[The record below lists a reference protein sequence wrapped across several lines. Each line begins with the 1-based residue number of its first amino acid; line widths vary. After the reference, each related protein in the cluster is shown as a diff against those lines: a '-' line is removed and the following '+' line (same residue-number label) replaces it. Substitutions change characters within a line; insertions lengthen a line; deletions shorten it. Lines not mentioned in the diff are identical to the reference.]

1 MYGADGDPMIPPYSS
16 FSIRITAM
24 WAGDPAARLAMG
36 EGWRWT
42 GSVALGVALLPP
54 HAASRTIAT
63 AQAGS
68 ARGRG
73 WHSRRGMRAILAVEI
88 ELIGLADQVDSEA
101 VVRFLRDQFETTFE
115 VKLSSRGER
124 MVGPQSHELITGA
137 RGELEA
143 PVDQRAAEVV
153 AARVG
158 VDEQDAQER
167 GVLTVGM
174 GYAEHAADASS
185 VELGDPCGLAIGGVT
200 GGVVGHDPGD
210 ECLEA
215 RVPAEFARVD
225 LAVGHHDPAEVA
237 GFAERAYHY

>member
-1 MYGADGDPMIPPYSS
+1 
-16 FSIRITAM
+16 M
-24 WAGDPAARLAMG
+24 WAGGPTAILAMG
-36 EGWRWT
+36 EGWRGT

-73 WHSRRGMRAILAVEI
+73 SRSRRGMRAILAI
-88 ELIGLADQVDSEA
+88 ETELVGLADQVDSEA
-101 VVRFLRDQFETTFE
+101 VVRFLGDQLEAALE
-115 VKLSSRGER
+115 VEVPGRGEW
-124 MVGPQSHELITGA
+124 MVCPQSHELITGGP
-137 RGELEA
+137 RELEA
-143 PVDQRAAEVV
+143 GIDQPAAEVLT
-153 AARVG
+153 ARVG

-167 GVLTVGM
+167 GVVTVGI
-174 GYAEHAADASS
+174 GHAEHAPGASS

-210 ECLEA
+210 ERLEA
-215 RVPAEFARVD
+215 RVPAEFVRVD

-237 GFAERAYHY
+237 GFAERSDRY

>member
-1 MYGADGDPMIPPYSS
+1 
-16 FSIRITAM
+16 
-24 WAGDPAARLAMG
+24 MG

-42 GSVALGVALLPP
+42 GSVAPGVALLLP

-68 ARGRG
+68 APGRG
-73 WHSRRGMRAILAVEI
+73 WHSRRGMRAILAIEV

-101 VVRFLRDQFETTFE
+101 AVQFLGNQLEAAFDVE
-115 VKLSSRGER
+115 VPGRGEW
-124 MVGPQSHELITGA
+124 MVSPQSHELIAGA
-137 RGELEA
+137 PGELEA
-143 PVDQRAAEVV
+143 RIDQRAAEIVT
-153 AARVG
+153 ARVG

-167 GVLTVGM
+167 GAITVGI
-174 GYAEHAADASS
+174 GHAEHAPGASS

-210 ECLEA
+210 ERLEA
-215 RVPAEFARVD
+215 RVPAEFVRVD

-237 GFAERAYHY
+237 GFAERAYRY